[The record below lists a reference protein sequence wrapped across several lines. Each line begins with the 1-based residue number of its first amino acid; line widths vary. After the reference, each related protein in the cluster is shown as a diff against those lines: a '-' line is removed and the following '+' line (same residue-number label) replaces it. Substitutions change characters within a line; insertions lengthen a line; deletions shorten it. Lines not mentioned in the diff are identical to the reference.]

1 MHQSGLKSLTP
12 LIQGLLLLTC
22 LTILL
27 AGLHMAAPLVNQV
40 LLALFLAV
48 MLDPLIERLEK
59 HGLPRLLTSLSVI
72 VALLLLIVIII
83 SSLSA
88 SAPGLIQLSRL
99 ASVQIA
105 TQLHALTFFLSE
117 AGIFLSTNLVLSFI
131 DTSAILRL
139 ITSQLSLIPGML
151 SWWLMVFLM
160 LLFMLYELPVLK
172 TTLRTTQHR
181 SGVIRALLEG
191 IQSVIVYARVK
202 TLTGLLGGLVV
213 WAAAWLLGLKF
224 AFLWGM
230 LMFIF
235 NYVPVVG
242 SLLAAIPPVLQT
254 MIFFDIQAGLLV
266 AGFFVVLNLSLRSVM
281 EPLMLGKRL
290 NLPLTV
296 QLLAFL
302 IWQALL
308 GITGAILAIPLT
320 FLLKKVW
327 QALRELE

>member
-1 MHQSGLKSLTP
+1 M
-12 LIQGLLLLTC
+12 
-22 LTILL
+22 
-27 AGLHMAAPLVNQV
+27 
-40 LLALFLAV
+40 
-48 MLDPLIERLEK
+48 
-59 HGLPRLLTSLSVI
+59 
-72 VALLLLIVIII
+72 
-83 SSLSA
+83 
-88 SAPGLIQLSRL
+88 
-99 ASVQIA
+99 
-105 TQLHALTFFLSE
+105 
-117 AGIFLSTNLVLSFI
+117 LSFI

-224 AFLWGM
+224 AFLWGT

-235 NYVPVVG
+235 NYVPVLG

-266 AGFFVVLNLSLRSVM
+266 AGFFVVLNLSLSSVM

>member
-1 MHQSGLKSLTP
+1 
-12 LIQGLLLLTC
+12 
-22 LTILL
+22 
-27 AGLHMAAPLVNQV
+27 
-40 LLALFLAV
+40 
-48 MLDPLIERLEK
+48 
-59 HGLPRLLTSLSVI
+59 
-72 VALLLLIVIII
+72 
-83 SSLSA
+83 
-88 SAPGLIQLSRL
+88 
-99 ASVQIA
+99 
-105 TQLHALTFFLSE
+105 
-117 AGIFLSTNLVLSFI
+117 
-131 DTSAILRL
+131 
-139 ITSQLSLIPGML
+139 
-151 SWWLMVFLM
+151 
-160 LLFMLYELPVLK
+160 
-172 TTLRTTQHR
+172 
-181 SGVIRALLEG
+181 
-191 IQSVIVYARVK
+191 
-202 TLTGLLGGLVV
+202 
-213 WAAAWLLGLKF
+213 
-224 AFLWGM
+224 M

-266 AGFFVVLNLSLRSVM
+266 VGFFVVLNLSLSSVM

>member
-1 MHQSGLKSLTP
+1 
-12 LIQGLLLLTC
+12 
-22 LTILL
+22 
-27 AGLHMAAPLVNQV
+27 
-40 LLALFLAV
+40 
-48 MLDPLIERLEK
+48 
-59 HGLPRLLTSLSVI
+59 
-72 VALLLLIVIII
+72 
-83 SSLSA
+83 
-88 SAPGLIQLSRL
+88 
-99 ASVQIA
+99 
-105 TQLHALTFFLSE
+105 
-117 AGIFLSTNLVLSFI
+117 
-131 DTSAILRL
+131 
-139 ITSQLSLIPGML
+139 ML

-202 TLTGLLGGLVV
+202 TLTGLLGGLVYLGPPLATGFKV
-213 WAAAWLLGLKF
+213 CFSLGHADVYFQLCPGARLLTCRR
-224 AFLWGM
+224 
-230 LMFIF
+230 
-235 NYVPVVG
+235 VRT
-242 SLLAAIPPVLQT
+242 VLQT

-266 AGFFVVLNLSLRSVM
+266 AGFFVVLNLSLSSVM
-281 EPLMLGKRL
+281 EPLMLGKRF

>member
-1 MHQSGLKSLTP
+1 M
-12 LIQGLLLLTC
+12 
-22 LTILL
+22 
-27 AGLHMAAPLVNQV
+27 
-40 LLALFLAV
+40 
-48 MLDPLIERLEK
+48 
-59 HGLPRLLTSLSVI
+59 
-72 VALLLLIVIII
+72 
-83 SSLSA
+83 
-88 SAPGLIQLSRL
+88 
-99 ASVQIA
+99 
-105 TQLHALTFFLSE
+105 
-117 AGIFLSTNLVLSFI
+117 
-131 DTSAILRL
+131 
-139 ITSQLSLIPGML
+139 
-151 SWWLMVFLM
+151 
-160 LLFMLYELPVLK
+160 
-172 TTLRTTQHR
+172 
-181 SGVIRALLEG
+181 
-191 IQSVIVYARVK
+191 IVYARVK

-266 AGFFVVLNLSLRSVM
+266 AGFFVVLNLSLSSVM